1 MFATYPHSGRD
12 KQPQLWITQLPARV
26 CRSGTVD
33 AALPLLAGDTAHQY
47 STLLR
52 PYAVILIAAFVVV
65 NGALLVAAVAFRD
78 RPGRV
83 PRPAHPHHRAT
94 GIYVGVLVVIAAV
107 LATLALRSEGRVDAA
122 ASHPAF
128 TITVIAS
135 QWRWTFAYPD
145 GRRSATLVAPVDRD
159 IRFRLRSR
167 DVLHSMYIPAERFK
181 RYAFPDR
188 WNTFDLQFGRLGT
201 FLGECAQFCGWN
213 HAYMRFTVRVLDAAG
228 YAAWSGGGAA

>member
-1 MFATYPHSGRD
+1 MPTA
-12 KQPQLWITQLPARV
+12 
-26 CRSGTVD
+26 TVD
-33 AALPLLAGDTAHQY
+33 PPALSLLAGDTAHEYQ
-47 STLLR
+47 SLFH
-52 PYAVILIAAFVVV
+52 PYVLVLGAGFVLVS
-65 NGALLVAAVAFRD
+65 GALLMAAVAFRD

-83 PRPAHPHHRAT
+83 PRPARPHHVVT
-94 GIYVGVLVVIAAV
+94 GIYVAVLVLIAAV
-107 LATLALRSEGRVDAA
+107 LATMAVRSEDRVDAA
-122 ASHPAF
+122 ATHPAF

-135 QWRWTFAYPD
+135 QWRWTFVYPD
-145 GRRSATLVAPVDRD
+145 GRRSRALVAPVDRD

-213 HAYMRFTVRVLDAAG
+213 HAYMRFTVRVLDGAG
-228 YAAWSGGGAA
+228 YAAWSGGGAS

>member
-1 MFATYPHSGRD
+1 MPTA
-12 KQPQLWITQLPARV
+12 
-26 CRSGTVD
+26 TVD
-33 AALPLLAGDTAHQY
+33 PPALSLLAGDTAHEYQ
-47 STLLR
+47 SLFH
-52 PYAVILIAAFVVV
+52 PYVLVLGAGFVLV

-83 PRPAHPHHRAT
+83 PRPARPHHVVT
-94 GIYVGVLVVIAAV
+94 GIYVAVLVLIAAV
-107 LATLALRSEGRVDAA
+107 LATMAVRSEDRVDAA
-122 ASHPAF
+122 ATHPAF

-135 QWRWTFAYPD
+135 QWRWTFVYPD
-145 GRRSATLVAPVDRD
+145 GRRSRALVAPVDRD

-213 HAYMRFTVRVLDAAG
+213 HAYMRFTVRVLDGAG
-228 YAAWSGGGAA
+228 YAAWSSGGAL

>member
-1 MFATYPHSGRD
+1 M
-12 KQPQLWITQLPARV
+12 
-26 CRSGTVD
+26 
-33 AALPLLAGDTAHQY
+33 
-47 STLLR
+47 
-52 PYAVILIAAFVVV
+52 LIAAFVVV
-65 NGALLVAAVAFRD
+65 NGALLIAAVAFRD

-83 PRPAHPHHRAT
+83 PRPARPHHRVT
-94 GIYVGVLVVIAAV
+94 GVYVAVLVVLAAV
-107 LATLALRSEGRVDAA
+107 LATLAVRSENRVDAA

-135 QWRWTFAYPD
+135 QWRWTFVYPD
-145 GRRSATLVAPVDRD
+145 GRHSPTLVAPIDRD

-188 WNTFDLQFGRLGT
+188 WNTFDLQFGRTGT

-213 HAYMRFTVRVLDAAG
+213 HAYMRFSVRVLDAAG
-228 YAAWSGGGAA
+228 YAAWSNAGAA

>member
-1 MFATYPHSGRD
+1 MPTA
-12 KQPQLWITQLPARV
+12 
-26 CRSGTVD
+26 TVD
-33 AALPLLAGDTAHQY
+33 PPALSLLAGDTAHEYQ
-47 STLLR
+47 SLFH
-52 PYAVILIAAFVVV
+52 PYVLVLGAGFVLV

-78 RPGRV
+78 RPRRV
-83 PRPAHPHHRAT
+83 PRPARPHHVVT
-94 GIYVGVLVVIAAV
+94 GIYVAVLVLIAAV
-107 LATLALRSEGRVDAA
+107 LATLAVRSEDRVDAA
-122 ASHPAF
+122 ATHPAF

-135 QWRWTFAYPD
+135 QWRWTFVYPD
-145 GRRSATLVAPVDRD
+145 GRHSRALVAPVDRD

-213 HAYMRFTVRVLDAAG
+213 HAYMRFTVRVLDGAG
-228 YAAWSGGGAA
+228 YAAWWSSGGES